1 MTPLRA
7 VRIIVVAGVLVF
19 LFNISQDVAALRGNP
34 PVPGLEWSFA
44 VLSLV
49 FLFRAAVT
57 EYGRGPDA
65 DLQKDV
71 LWGLGSG
78 GFLAILSR
86 W

>member
-1 MTPLRA
+1 MTWLRGL
-7 VRIIVVAGVLVF
+7 RIVLFAAALVV
-19 LFNISQDVAALRGNP
+19 LFNLSQDIAKLRGNP
-34 PVPGLEWSFA
+34 PVPGLEWSLA

-57 EYGRGPDA
+57 EYGRGPDY
-65 DLQKDV
+65 DLQKDF
-71 LWGLGSG
+71 LWGLGGG

>member
-1 MTPLRA
+1 MTPYRALR
-7 VRIIVVAGVLVF
+7 IVLVAGALVF
-19 LFNISQDVAALRGNP
+19 LFNLSQDLSALRGNP
-34 PVPGLEWSFA
+34 PVPGLEWSLG

-65 DLQKDV
+65 NLQKDF

-86 W
+86 C